1 MSSSSTN
8 YEVRKIVGKAPW
20 NVLYCHS
27 CIPPVLPNVADIKP
41 HEEFSWALNLR
52 CFKCNSKWIICTICS
67 NTRTGMT
74 TKTQLYLHNHKKH
87 NDHIESHQKYNVFLL
102 NLILTST
109 TKVKITINHWTYH
122 YLLVY
127 KRSLD

>member
-27 CIPPVLPNVADIKP
+27 CIPPALPNVADIKP
-41 HEEFSWALNLR
+41 HDEFSWALNLR

-87 NDHIESHQKYNVFLL
+87 NNHIEKPSKIQPLSSESHFDVDYESQDNFQ
-102 NLILTST
+102 
-109 TKVKITINHWTYH
+109 
-122 YLLVY
+122 
-127 KRSLD
+127 SLDISLPVGSVD